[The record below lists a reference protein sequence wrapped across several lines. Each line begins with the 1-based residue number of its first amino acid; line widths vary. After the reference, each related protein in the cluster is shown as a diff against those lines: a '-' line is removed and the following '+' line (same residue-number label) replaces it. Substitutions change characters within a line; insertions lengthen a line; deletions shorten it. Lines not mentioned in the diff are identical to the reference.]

1 MVVFFVNIGEVL
13 PSLRVVVVVVVV
25 VEEVDVV
32 EEEEVAAAAA
42 VAVIVAR
49 LSLPVEVVV
58 NNVGFEADEREE
70 VLLVLVEFVAAV
82 PRFKGRVQALILE
95 LDELEV
101 ELDRDRS
108 ES

>member
-13 PSLRVVVVVVVV
+13 PSLRVVVVVVV
-25 VEEVDVV
+25 VV

-58 NNVGFEADEREE
+58 NNVGFEADERDLREE
-70 VLLVLVEFVAAV
+70 VLLVLVEFVVAV

-101 ELDRDRS
+101 VLDRDRS

>member
-13 PSLRVVVVVVVV
+13 PSLRVVVVVVVD
-25 VEEVDVV
+25 E

-58 NNVGFEADEREE
+58 TDVGVEADGRDLREE
-70 VLLVLVEFVAAV
+70 VLLVLVEFVVAV

>member
-13 PSLRVVVVVVVV
+13 PSLRVVVVVV
-25 VEEVDVV
+25 VDVV

-58 NNVGFEADEREE
+58 NNVGFEADERDLREE

-101 ELDRDRS
+101 VLDRDRS

>member
-1 MVVFFVNIGEVL
+1 VVVFFVNIGEVL
-13 PSLRVVVVVVVV
+13 PSLRVVVVVVV
-25 VEEVDVV
+25 VV

-58 NNVGFEADEREE
+58 NNVGFEADERDLREE

-101 ELDRDRS
+101 VLDRDRS

>member
-1 MVVFFVNIGEVL
+1 VVVFFVNIGEVL
-13 PSLRVVVVVVVV
+13 PSLRVVVVVVV
-25 VEEVDVV
+25 VV

-58 NNVGFEADEREE
+58 NNVGFEADERDLREE
-70 VLLVLVEFVAAV
+70 VLLVLVEFVVAV

-101 ELDRDRS
+101 VLDRDRS

>member
-25 VEEVDVV
+25 VEEVEVVEVV
-32 EEEEVAAAAA
+32 EEEEVAAASP

-58 NNVGFEADEREE
+58 NVVGFEE

-101 ELDRDRS
+101 VLDRDRS

>member
-13 PSLRVVVVVVVV
+13 PSLRVVVVVVV
-25 VEEVDVV
+25 VV

-58 NNVGFEADEREE
+58 NNVGFEADERDLREE

-101 ELDRDRS
+101 VLDRDRS